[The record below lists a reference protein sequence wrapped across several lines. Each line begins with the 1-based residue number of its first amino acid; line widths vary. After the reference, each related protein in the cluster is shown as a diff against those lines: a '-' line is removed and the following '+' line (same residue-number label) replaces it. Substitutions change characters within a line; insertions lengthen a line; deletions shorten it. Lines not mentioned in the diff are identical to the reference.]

1 MSKKNTIVRKFS
13 LFAFPSNNVSNKFKN
28 TFPANNRELQTL
40 LQKTSAT
47 KIYIFDSQNK
57 VFNGIIIKSIISISF
72 SKSLFKK
79 DNYIKLREEQI
90 TLGLKLR
97 KRSLN
102 TNYYFNLEA
111 EQKDHH
117 IVL

>member
-1 MSKKNTIVRKFS
+1 MHFQLITENYKRYNKRHLLPKFTFSIRKIKF
-13 LFAFPSNNVSNKFKN
+13 LMVLLLNPLYQFPFRNHY
-28 TFPANNRELQTL
+28 L
-40 LQKTSAT
+40 
-47 KIYIFDSQNK
+47 
-57 VFNGIIIKSIISISF
+57 
-72 SKSLFKK
+72 KK

-97 KRSLN
+97 KRPLN